1 MLRLTDPLAFVGR
14 VLLAL
19 IFVKEGVDAI
29 ANYSGVAGYMQS
41 SGVSASLL
49 PLVILAQLGGGLSV
63 LTGFLTRLGAMA
75 LAAFCVLTA
84 LLFHRNW
91 TDFNETIQFQKD
103 ICMAGGFLVLTAFG
117 PSEWSI
123 DAMLARRGWRL

>member
-1 MLRLTDPLAFVGR
+1 MRRVTDPLAFVGR

-29 ANYSGVAGYMQS
+29 ADYSGVAGYMQS

-49 PLVILAQLGGGLSV
+49 PLVILTQLGGGLSV
-63 LTGFLTRLGAMA
+63 LTGFMTRLGAIA
-75 LAAFCVLTA
+75 LAGFCLLTA

-91 TDFNETIQFQKD
+91 TDFNEAIQFQKD

-117 PSEWSI
+117 PGEWSI
-123 DAMLARRGWRL
+123 DAMLSRRGWPL